1 MAHRNTVISQ
11 LLKVVC
17 RHEFEG
23 LAKAHHKGRALRKT
37 SRWSQFVALTLGQL
51 SGRVS
56 LRDVEANMDAQQA
69 HLYHLGTERIARSS
83 LVRLN
88 QHQPCTLYEALFAR
102 LYARCQGLAPRH
114 GFRFKN
120 PLYSLDASLIDLSL
134 NLFPWSHYALG
145 KGAIKLQ
152 AGLDHRGMIPAFVD
166 LTDSKVSDSDY
177 AKTLT
182 LPRKSI
188 VVFDRGY
195 NDYGW
200 YKTLNKQGIYFV
212 TRQRSNARYRV
223 ITRSTVDRSSGVT
236 SDQMIRYTSARSR
249 QKQLPDM
256 RRVGYYDAA
265 TRKQYYFITNHTR
278 LCAKTIAEIYKQRW
292 QIELFFKWIKQNLK
306 IKAFLGTTQNA
317 MMTQIWIALCV
328 YLLLA
333 YLKFANHLKRSLQQI
348 LRLLQLN
355 LFIKRDLMA
364 LLKVDRPPPNINPF
378 QATLVLS

>member
-1 MAHRNTVISQ
+1 
-11 LLKVVC
+11 
-17 RHEFEG
+17 
-23 LAKAHHKGRALRKT
+23 
-37 SRWSQFVALTLGQL
+37 
-51 SGRVS
+51 
-56 LRDVEANMDAQQA
+56 
-69 HLYHLGTERIARSS
+69 
-83 LVRLN
+83 VRLN